1 MHTAAPRSLGP
12 AVRAA
17 ACRCMLAG
25 GGRCWGPCS
34 HLVRKKMMMREMAES
49 PISFSRSLRRGGN
62 AGARARGS
70 QPAACKA

>member
-1 MHTAAPRSLGP
+1 M
-12 AVRAA
+12 
-17 ACRCMLAG
+17 
-25 GGRCWGPCS
+25 
-34 HLVRKKMMMREMAES
+34 VRKKMMMREMAES